1 MDLNLHS
8 ALQDEKVLD
17 FWSDS
22 YKDDL
27 LHFYLSLL
35 HRQSEQVSII
45 HEMGWIPCCSNR
57 RTLYHNLWTRPAF
70 PMWIERGTEGGYIA
84 NAHNQS
90 LSFLRSVSIIQRLA
104 GDSHIILR
112 NSSPWTVDT
121 ALAQKI
127 YPK

>member
-1 MDLNLHS
+1 MLYPIVFLDPATS
-8 ALQDEKVLD
+8 LQNCQQQGTP
-17 FWSDS
+17 

-70 PMWIERGTEGGYIA
+70 PMWIERG
-84 NAHNQS
+84 Q
-90 LSFLRSVSIIQRLA
+90 
-104 GDSHIILR
+104 
-112 NSSPWTVDT
+112 
-121 ALAQKI
+121 
-127 YPK
+127 